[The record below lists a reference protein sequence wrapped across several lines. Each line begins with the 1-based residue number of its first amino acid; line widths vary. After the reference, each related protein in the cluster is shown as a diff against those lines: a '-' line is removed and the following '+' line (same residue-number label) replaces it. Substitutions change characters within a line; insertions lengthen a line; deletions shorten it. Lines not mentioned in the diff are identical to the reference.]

1 MMHTRNLS
9 VEFAKKLILPVA
21 AGERKGSSGLRK
33 EGSRQKN
40 LRECIV
46 DTGG

>member
-9 VEFAKKLILPVA
+9 VEFAKKLILPA